1 MTESFDP
8 VKVAIEYNE
17 YPSHE
22 ESCDCADC
30 VWYAESLGG

>member
-8 VKVAIEYNE
+8 VKVAIDYNQD
-17 YPSHE
+17 PSHE
-22 ESCDCADC
+22 ETCHCEHC

>member
-8 VKVAIEYNE
+8 VKVAIEYNQ
-17 YPSHE
+17 PPDHQDH
-22 ESCDCADC
+22 CDCADC